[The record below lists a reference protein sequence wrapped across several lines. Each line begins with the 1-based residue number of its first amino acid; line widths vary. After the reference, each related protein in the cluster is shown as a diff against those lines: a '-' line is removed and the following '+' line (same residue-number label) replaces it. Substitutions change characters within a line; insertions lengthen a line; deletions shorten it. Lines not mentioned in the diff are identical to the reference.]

1 MTDSQVFG
9 SQDTST
15 DANDYNTIAFVFRML
30 MSKVQTATLV
40 EIVSCTNTGG
50 LSPVGRVTVQPLVNQ
65 MSGQRQATP
74 HGQIFNAVYSRMTGG
89 ANAVIMDPEPGD
101 VGLMAFCSR
110 DISAVVTGNG
120 AQANPGSLRW
130 FDWADGVFMGAVPL
144 GVTPTQYVR
153 FLQAG
158 AGIEVVSPQKI
169 TLRAPTVEI
178 DASDQLIV
186 NSPDSE
192 FSGNITA
199 QGTITGVTDVVFGS
213 DSTSA
218 VSHTHPTAAPGAPS
232 PPTPGS

>member
-40 EIVSCTNTGG
+40 EIVTCTNNGG
-50 LSPVGRVTVQPLVNQ
+50 VSPVGRVTVQPLVNQ

-74 HGQIFNAVYSRMTGG
+74 HGQIFNAVYSRLTGG
-89 ANAVIMDPEPGD
+89 LNAVIMDPEPGD
-101 VGLMAFCSR
+101 IGLMAFCSR
-110 DISAVVTGNG
+110 DISAVVSGDG

-144 GVTPTQYVR
+144 GVTPTQYIR
-153 FLQAG
+153 FLQGG

-178 DASDQLIV
+178 DASSQFTV

-199 QGTITGVTDVVFGS
+199 QGTITGVTDVVADTISGKTHVHGGVTSGGS
-213 DSTSA
+213 DT
-218 VSHTHPTAAPGAPS
+218 G
-232 PPTPGS
+232 TPV